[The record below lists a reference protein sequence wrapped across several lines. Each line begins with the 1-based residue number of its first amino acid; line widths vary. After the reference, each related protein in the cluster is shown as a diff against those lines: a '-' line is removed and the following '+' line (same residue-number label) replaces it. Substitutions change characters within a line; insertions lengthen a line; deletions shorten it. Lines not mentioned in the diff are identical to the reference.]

1 MKSAH
6 KINFDELAK
15 TILDLASSDI
25 DKVSRARLLSI
36 YQSIEDNVFVE
47 LQTFLTSIF
56 HGARTGSF
64 ALGKNA
70 RIYEV
75 KVPRLM
81 AGMELQNSLRNI
93 FLHLMRD
100 SLDHVFGSEAERL
113 QKAME
118 SKSKFEIQGRIIG
131 KWVEFCVQ
139 DEARVLHLAK
149 LKLLAA
155 SKGFGYSDLETL
167 ADVIF
172 LDEETKSEERQ
183 GLASLRKLVS
193 TLGGTIHVILLGPH
207 QLISDLVPFGF
218 RINLPLDHFFLPLQ
232 FRPSKH

>member
-1 MKSAH
+1 MKSLP
-6 KINFDELAK
+6 KIDFDELAK

-25 DKVSRARLLSI
+25 DKASRARLLSI
-36 YQSIEDNVFVE
+36 YRSIEDNIFVE

-64 ALGKNA
+64 ALGQNS

-75 KVPRLM
+75 KVPKLM
-81 AGMELQNSLRNI
+81 AGIELQNSLRNI

-100 SLDHVFGSEAERL
+100 SLDHVFGSEMERF
-113 QKAME
+113 QKANT

-149 LKLLAA
+149 LKVLAA
-155 SKGFGYSDLETL
+155 SKDFEYSDLETL

-172 LDEETKSEERQ
+172 LDEKTKFNGRQ
-183 GLASLRKLVS
+183 GLASIRKLVS
-193 TLGGTIHVILLGPH
+193 TLGGTIHVILLGPQ

-218 RINLPLDHFFLPLQ
+218 RINLPLEHFFLPLES
-232 FRPSKH
+232 RHSKH